1 MGSKPM
7 VALSLADL
15 PGESGHVILAMGG
28 LDQKIH
34 IYLGDRKGNVS
45 EACLEFSV
53 FLIPFLLKLITD
65 AIFTYSVYLC
75 L

>member
-34 IYLGDRKGNVS
+34 IYLGDHKGNVS
-45 EACLEFSV
+45 EVCPEFSL
-53 FLIPFLLKLITD
+53 FLIPF
-65 AIFTYSVYLC
+65 FTQIDN
-75 L
+75 